1 MSEWN
6 MAEPQR
12 QSPVGLVIYILR
24 NFRAFVALFIAGITI
39 GAGSPYFWLF
49 IGVGIIPVTVILV
62 FIAYYQYRNFTFQVT
77 EDELIIHKGVIFKD
91 RTVISVERIQSIQIT
106 DNIVQRILGLVSL
119 KVDTAGSKGNEL
131 EIPALERKRADLLKT
146 LLYEKKE
153 AVRGEVPEIITETG
167 GESAPESSIPSE
179 PSRVLVHLSL
189 FDLIKVGLTEN
200 HLKTGMIALAFVFGT
215 WSQYQDFIEKYFS
228 DYFDEYAT
236 EIAKGGM
243 AFLLGFLL
251 LYAIFSVL
259 LSLGRTILR
268 FYDLKATLHHNAVEI
283 HTGLL
288 KRNQDRVPIRK
299 IQFVQWETNPLRR
312 IAGYESAK
320 IKPSNSVGET
330 TKQQN
335 IEIPA
340 LKPRESA
347 ILAEGIFPDYVEPE
361 FGFKADA
368 VAYARFNFIFSSF
381 LVLPV
386 TAVGFY
392 FFEAIGL
399 LALVAFIPFLFFGYQ
414 FGRRVRIS
422 FNRSFMVIRKGWIFP
437 VRIVL
442 PSHKLQ
448 SISFQQNVF
457 LKKRGLCHLQFYTAA
472 GSRTVRYLKEK
483 EALELYNYLVFA
495 VESSEESWM

>member
-1 MSEWN
+1 MSELN
-6 MAEPQR
+6 VSEPQR

-24 NFRAFVALFIAGITI
+24 NFRAFVAIFIAGVTI
-39 GAGSPYFWLF
+39 GAGSPYFWL
-49 IGVGIIPVTVILV
+49 ILGVGIIPVTVILV
-62 FIAYYQYRNFTFQVT
+62 LFAYYQYRNFTFQVI
-77 EDELIIHKGVIFKD
+77 DNELIIHKGVLFKN

-153 AVRGEVPEIITETG
+153 AASGEAPEIITETTD
-167 GESAPESSIPSE
+167 ESMQEPPKPSE

-228 DYFDEYAT
+228 DYFDEYAD

-243 AFLLGFLL
+243 AFLLGFLI

-268 FYDLKATLHHNAVEI
+268 FYDLKATLHQNAVEI

-312 IAGYESAK
+312 LAGYESAK

-330 TKQQN
+330 TKQQS

-340 LKPRESA
+340 LKWRESA
-347 ILAEGIFPDYVEPE
+347 MLAAGIFPHYSEPQ

-368 VAYARFNFIFSSF
+368 MAYARFNFIFSSF
-381 LVLPV
+381 LILPF
-386 TAVGFY
+386 TAVGIY

-399 LALVAFIPFLFFGYQ
+399 LALIAYIPFLFFGYQ

-422 FNRSFMVIRKGWIFP
+422 FNRHYMVMRKGWVFP
-437 VRIVL
+437 ARIVL
-442 PSHKLQ
+442 PCHKLQ
-448 SISFQQNVF
+448 SISFQQNIF
-457 LKKRGLCHLQFYTAA
+457 LKKRGLCHLQFFTAA
-472 GSRTVRYLKEK
+472 GSRSVRYLNER
-483 EALELYNYLVFA
+483 EALELYNYLLFS
-495 VESSEESWM
+495 VESSEVSWM